1 MSAATVI
8 NASRQKRAS
17 TRPHER
23 QSGQYIPG
31 LNGGV
36 ASRPQRVKS
45 GRPLY
50 GEVGNVKDSTGRL
63 KQTTRRFRASLD
75 LSAFAKEPAST
86 ISRASRI
93 RCATKMNPENERS
106 GVKSVLLKAAALPE
120 RIVTNWRRR
129 SSGLRRGLEGE
140 ICKADRMNRKTFSES
155 FSEGVRNCSSKQ
167 CRSTL
172 NLFGKSRNLEPKNGH
187 EPPDSDLR
195 LQSELR
201 VQQRIKETQGPNGHQ
216 NGHQFSNP

>member
-1 MSAATVI
+1 SLRLPSPTPNRSEHEYDPATNTNVPTSAGRMSAETV

-23 QSGQYIPG
+23 QSGQYISG

-63 KQTTRRFRASLD
+63 KQTTRRFRSSLD

-86 ISRASRI
+86 ISRASRL
-93 RCATKMNPENERS
+93 RCATKMNTENERS
-106 GVKSVLLKAAALPE
+106 GVKSVVLKATALPE

-155 FSEGVRNCSSKQ
+155 FSKRVRNGSSLQ
-167 CRSTL
+167 WPSYL
-172 NLFGKSRNLEPKNGH
+172 ILFKKSPILE
-187 EPPDSDLR
+187 
-195 LQSELR
+195 
-201 VQQRIKETQGPNGHQ
+201 
-216 NGHQFSNP
+216 